1 MIHPFE
7 RERWHA
13 SNLIAGIDEAGRGP
27 LAGPC
32 VVACVI
38 LPIDY
43 SHPLINDSKQLSEK
57 HRLSC
62 YEDILRDAI
71 YVGVISVSESVID
84 RDNIYQSTKNAMMT
98 LAIDAPTN
106 MILTDAMPF
115 KIEGKEIIDLI
126 HGDALSL
133 SIAAA
138 SIVAKVTRDQLMDY
152 FDTIYPKYGFAKH
165 KGYPTRQHIEAI
177 ETYGIL
183 SIHRQSYAPI
193 RNLNQI
199 RLF

>member
-1 MIHPFE
+1 MTGVQTC
-7 RERWHA
+7 A
-13 SNLIAGIDEAGRGP
+13 
-27 LAGPC
+27 
-32 VVACVI
+32 
-38 LPIDY
+38 LPI
-43 SHPLINDSKQLSEK
+43 SKQLSEK

>member
-1 MIHPFE
+1 MNHSLE
-7 RERWHA
+7 TERWQA

-38 LPIDY
+38 LPINY
-43 SHPLINDSKQLSEK
+43 THPLINDSKQLSEK
-57 HRLSC
+57 HRLTC
-62 YEDILRDAI
+62 YEDILKDAVYI
-71 YVGVISVSESVID
+71 GVVSVSESVID
-84 RDNIYQSTKNAMMT
+84 RDNIYQATKNAMMT
-98 LAIDAPTN
+98 LAIDAPTD

-138 SIVAKVTRDQLMDY
+138 SIVAKVTRDRLMDH

-165 KGYPTRQHIEAI
+165 KGYPTRQHIEAV
-177 ETYGIL
+177 ETYGVL